1 MACLFLNCVIN
12 SDFAYLFDLDSDGT
26 VHTLNHI
33 ISMFD
38 INSIDNYEN
47 DISASNDDE
56 PRLVSVS
63 SNMTIKERERFVE
76 ILKRRS
82 QAFAFTYEDTP
93 GVDRSIIEHRS
104 YQE

>member
-1 MACLFLNCVIN
+1 
-12 SDFAYLFDLDSDGT
+12 
-26 VHTLNHI
+26 
-33 ISMFD
+33 MFD

-63 SNMTIKERERFVE
+63 SNTTIEDKERFFDE

-82 QAFAFTYEDTP
+82 QAFAFTCEDMP
-93 GVDRSIIEHRS
+93 GVDRNIVEQQNSDHIRNKTGLNRS
-104 YQE
+104 SEG